1 MASAYLYFMLFS
13 VLSCMFKI
21 FDKKNNLRLRDYV
34 HKSSLLPGPSAQGD
48 SAVYGRQ
55 RSAQGSESTSRGV

>member
-1 MASAYLYFMLFS
+1 MVRAYLYFRLFS

-21 FDKKNNLRLRDYV
+21 FDKKNNLRVRDYV
-34 HKSSLLPGPSAQGD
+34 HKPSVLPGPRAQGD

-55 RSAQGSESTSRGV
+55 RSAQGSESTLRGV